1 MEKETIAKETLAAI
15 IKKELGI
22 QIAKISEED
31 KTAGKTS
38 VGDITMEK
46 IVKIAKDRKDKMLA
60 KDLKSAVKQVI
71 GSINSMSVI
80 LIEGKKPK
88 EIIQEINEGK
98 WDSLIK

>member
-1 MEKETIAKETLAAI
+1 MEKGTAAKETVASI
-15 IKKELGI
+15 VKKELGI
-22 QIAKISEED
+22 QTAKISEEE

-38 VGDITMEK
+38 VGDISMEK
-46 IVKIAKDRKDKMLA
+46 IVSIAKNRKDNLLA
-60 KDLKSAVKQVI
+60 KDFKSAVKQVI

>member
-1 MEKETIAKETLAAI
+1 MEKVTAAKETLATI

-22 QIAKISEED
+22 QIAKITEEE

-38 VGDITMEK
+38 VGDLKMDQV
-46 IVKIAKDRKDKMLA
+46 VKIAKNVQNKMLA
-60 KDLKSAVKQVI
+60 KDFKSAVKQVV

-98 WDSLIK
+98 WDNLIK

>member
-1 MEKETIAKETLAAI
+1 MEKETAAKETLASI
-15 IKKELGI
+15 VKKELGI
-22 QIAKISEED
+22 QTAKISEEE

-38 VGDITMEK
+38 VGDISMEK
-46 IVKIAKDRKDKMLA
+46 IVKIAKDKKDKMLA
-60 KDLKSAVKQVI
+60 KDFKSAVKQVI

-80 LIEGKKPK
+80 LIEGKRPK